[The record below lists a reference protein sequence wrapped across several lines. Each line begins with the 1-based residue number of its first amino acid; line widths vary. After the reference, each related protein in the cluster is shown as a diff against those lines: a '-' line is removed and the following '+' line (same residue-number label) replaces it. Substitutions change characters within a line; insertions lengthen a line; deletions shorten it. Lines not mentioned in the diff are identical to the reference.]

1 MKRHVECTNLREWKG
16 PPVKI
21 DPLAHVK
28 TLERFMVARG
38 YGSTTNQDQEER
50 SSESES
56 DDNDLSALTNMLQ
69 QRNVS
74 HNALV
79 KVWLEKCKKMV
90 CKNFVIF

>member
-1 MKRHVECTNLREWKG
+1 
-16 PPVKI
+16 
-21 DPLAHVK
+21 
-28 TLERFMVARG
+28 MVARG
-38 YGSTTNQDQEER
+38 YGNTTNQDQEER

-79 KVWLEKCKKMV
+79 
-90 CKNFVIF
+90 